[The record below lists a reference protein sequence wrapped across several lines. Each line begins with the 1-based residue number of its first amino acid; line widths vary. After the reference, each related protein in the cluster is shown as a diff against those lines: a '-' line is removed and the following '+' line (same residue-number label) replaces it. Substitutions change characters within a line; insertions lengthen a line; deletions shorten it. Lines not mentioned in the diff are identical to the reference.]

1 MPRLLHELAVG
12 RGDGSYARLL
22 ARLAKFDLLAVDDW
36 MIAPL
41 RDAERRDLTEVIE
54 DRAERASTLIASQLP
69 VTDWHAA
76 IGDSN
81 QADAICDRL
90 LHDAHRIEL
99 KGRSSDGHTAPRRP
113 ARRRRHEH
121 PNAGS
126 YSGTEPD
133 PVSRD
138 PSPAGDGRPM
148 DRTGGMENAHDTLA
162 PECTRPRG
170 AFSTPPWTV
179 SMIMLLSGRF

>member
-22 ARLAKFDLLAVDDW
+22 TRLAKLDLLAIDDW
-36 MIAPL
+36 MLAPL

-69 VTDWHAA
+69 VTDWHAV
-76 IGDSN
+76 IGDPN

-99 KGRSSDGHTAPRRP
+99 KGRSMRRTHRAPK
-113 ARRRRHEH
+113 
-121 PNAGS
+121 
-126 YSGTEPD
+126 T
-133 PVSRD
+133 
-138 PSPAGDGRPM
+138 
-148 DRTGGMENAHDTLA
+148 RTGE
-162 PECTRPRG
+162 TR
-170 AFSTPPWTV
+170 
-179 SMIMLLSGRF
+179 